1 MYKKIKSYLS
11 MCKNK
16 TVTFC
21 TFFVC
26 RLTYTKRYT
35 ILNGKTKEISNN
47 ITIISYGILIIHEK
61 QIIVQKLL

>member
-35 ILNGKTKEISNN
+35 FLNGKTKEISNN